1 MNASTE
7 TMIKLDSVPDTTPP
21 ANRFGV
27 DAATLSD
34 PSALIDHIL
43 TRYHAVH
50 REQLPALIQMAKKV
64 VAVHADHPDVPVGL
78 VDLLQYMA
86 QDLLQHMDKEE
97 RILFPLLRVGGNPFV
112 NQPISMM
119 RAEHIEHVVALNK
132 LAAITHHA
140 TPPEDACSTWCA
152 LYSGIAQLRSDLIQH
167 IDLENN
173 VLFAQFDAFGKN

>member
-1 MNASTE
+1 MNAFAE
-7 TMIKLDSVPDTTPP
+7 TMTALDLVPDTAPP

-50 REQLPALIQMAKKV
+50 REQLPDLIQMAKKV

-78 VDLLQYMA
+78 VELLQYMV

-112 NQPISMM
+112 NQPISLM
-119 RAEHIEHVVALNK
+119 RAEHVEHVVALNK
-132 LAAITHHA
+132 LAAITHDA
-140 TPPEDACSTWCA
+140 TPPEGACSTWCA
-152 LYSGIAQLRSDLIQH
+152 LYAGITQLRSDLIHH

-173 VLFAQFDAFGKN
+173 VLFARFDAPGNS